1 MRMQYLV
8 CVGML
13 IAAAAGCSHVDP
25 TREEFVV
32 RTPDGITLRGAIL
45 PAKCD
50 TGPLGA
56 PPVTV
61 VYSHPWLMTRD
72 FGASMIEEIRERGWQ
87 VVVYD
92 QRGHGQSTMAKST
105 FGAMESKD
113 LAHLIETL
121 QKRKKISETI
131 YVMGISLGG
140 STSLT
145 YAATHPSCKGVLAC
159 VPVDG
164 LPGAMHQMYP
174 MASSAQAKKIARET
188 AYRNGFTLAE
198 TTPSKVGRRARC
210 PLVIVVAEQDMVVP
224 QTQTD
229 MIYYN
234 WGGPKRR
241 YNKMGTHM
249 SILYGRDGWYA
260 DRLEEVMRM
269 AGRKKR

>member
-1 MRMQYLV
+1 MRMQGWV
-8 CVGML
+8 CIGLWVAG
-13 IAAAAGCSHVDP
+13 AAGCSYVDP
-25 TREEFVV
+25 TGEEFTIQ
-32 RTPDGITLRGAIL
+32 TPDGITLRGAIL
-45 PAKCD
+45 PAKRE
-50 TGPLGA
+50 TGPLGG

-92 QRGHGQSTMAKST
+92 QRGHGQSTMARST
-105 FGAMESKD
+105 FGAMESRD

-121 QKRKKISETI
+121 QKRKKIGDTI

-164 LPGAMHQMYP
+164 LPGAMHQMHP
-174 MASSAQAKKIARET
+174 FATSSQAKKIARQT
-188 AYRNGFTLAE
+188 ATRNGFTLEE
-198 TTPSKVGRRARC
+198 TTPSKVGRTARC
-210 PLVIVVAEQDMVVP
+210 PLVIVVAEQDLIVP

-241 YNKMGTHM
+241 YDKMGTHV
-249 SILYGRDGWYA
+249 SILYARDGWYA
-260 DRLEEVMRM
+260 DRLEEVMKM
-269 AGRKKR
+269 ADRKKP